1 MPQPEQQA
9 REKIDQL
16 LHAAGWLVCDAAAA
30 SIHAARGVAIREFPL
45 PGYGFAD
52 YLLYVDGKAAG
63 VIEAKKE
70 GVTLTGVET
79 QSDKYTKGL
88 PAGLPRWRNPLP
100 FSYQST
106 GIETRFTNGL
116 DPTPRSRPVF
126 AFHQPKLLAD
136 WLNYAPAAQPG
147 EGSAGD
153 LASTFLA
160 RLQAM
165 PPLKEEGLWPAQIT
179 AIRNLENSLK
189 ENRPRALIQ
198 MATGSGK
205 TFTSI
210 SFIYRLIK
218 FAGARRILF
227 LVDRGNLA
235 DQTLKEFQQYV
246 SPYNNFKFSEEY
258 IVQRLQGNQI
268 DTTARVCICTIQRL
282 YFMLKGRELADE
294 DEDMMA
300 TGFDGIYKKVPP
312 IEYNPAIPIETFDI
326 IVTDEAH
333 RSIYNLWA
341 QVLEYFDAYLIG
353 LTATPGKQ
361 TFGFFHQNLVMEYN
375 HEMAVADG
383 VNVNYDVYRIKTA
396 ITEAGSRV
404 EAGYYVEKQERDTRK
419 TRWEEL
425 DDDFAYDPNQLDRD
439 VVTPD
444 QIRTIV
450 RTFRDKLFSEIF
462 PGRTEVPKTLIFAK
476 DDNHAEN
483 IVEILREEFGK
494 GNEFAQKITYRTTG
508 ATPKELISAFR
519 NSYHPRIAVTVDMIA
534 TGTDIKPVEIVF
546 FMRAVKSR
554 GFFEQ
559 MKGRGVRVIN
569 PDDLRAVTPDATAKD
584 HFVIVDAVGVCEQDK
599 TDARPMEKKPSVSF
613 ERLLQAVAFGNT
625 EDDVITSIAGR
636 LARMEH
642 RISAEDDAKIRVASG
657 GLGLKDLA
665 HQLVAALSP
674 DPVEAASRRLPYLP
688 METADDYAG
697 YGFLD
702 PNAPIEMQRAN
713 LPHWRQDEASY
724 FVTFRLADS
733 LPRQRLIAWREARAD
748 WLTRNPR
755 PWSAAQETDYTERFS
770 ARIESWLDAGVGSCA
785 LANPQARE
793 LMETALWHFDGER
806 YRLGKYVVAAN
817 HVHVI
822 VTPLPGHELSE
833 ILHSWKS
840 YTAKQILQL
849 AAASGRLPEG
859 AISIWQKE
867 SYDRIVRTSEE
878 LFRIEQYIQ
887 RHSEYELSAAVK
899 RRDAASTAMQ
909 QARTL
914 AAKPLCDPT
923 LRQLILDIKAKNELT
938 IDHVSQDQVIEA
950 GFSQA
955 ALDRA
960 RGLVQ
965 SFEQFI
971 ADHKDEITAL
981 QILYAKPYKQRLT
994 FEAVKE
1000 LADAIEKPPY
1010 LWNESQLW
1018 QAYAALEAS
1027 KAKGASGKRILTDL
1041 VSLVR
1046 FAIHQDNELVPF
1058 PERVNANFKAWVEA
1072 ASRRLAETK
1081 RQDAASTGFT
1091 TEQMKWL
1098 EMIRDHIAANLG
1110 IEPDDFEYAPFAQE
1124 GGLGK
1129 VHQLFGDELNTL
1141 IEQLNE
1147 SLAA

>member
-1 MPQPEQQA
+1 M
-9 REKIDQL
+9 L
-16 LHAAGWLVCDAAAA
+16 LEAAGWHVCDASAAN
-30 SIHAARGVAIREFPL
+30 IHAARGVAIREFPL

-70 GVTLTGVET
+70 GITLTGVET
-79 QSDKYTKGL
+79 QSDKYIKGL
-88 PAGLPRWRNPLP
+88 PAGLPRWHNPLP
-100 FSYQST
+100 FAYQTT
-106 GIETRFTNGL
+106 GIETSFTNGL

-126 AFHQPKLLAD
+126 AFHQPKLLAE
-136 WLNYAPAAQPG
+136 WLGYAPVVQSG
-147 EGSAGD
+147 EGAAAESA
-153 LASTFLA
+153 ATFLA
-160 RLQAM
+160 KLQAM

-179 AIRNLENSLK
+179 AIHNLEKSLK

-268 DTTARVCICTIQRL
+268 DTTARVCICTLQRM
-282 YFMLKGRELADE
+282 YSMLKGKELPADLE
-294 DEDMMA
+294 EESVDTLGKLFKE
-300 TGFDGIYKKVPP
+300 PEP
-312 IEYNPAIPIETFDI
+312 IEYNPGIPIETFDI

-341 QVLEYFDAYLIG
+341 QVLEYFDAYLVG

-396 ITEAGSRV
+396 ITEGGSKV

-462 PGRTEVPKTLIFAK
+462 PGRTEVPKTLVFAK

-559 MKGRGVRVIN
+559 MKGRGVRVIA
-569 PDDLRAVTPDATAKD
+569 PDDLKAVTPDAKAKD
-584 HFVIVDAVGVCEQDK
+584 HFVIIDAVGVCEQDK

-613 ERLLQAVAFGNT
+613 ENLLKAVSFGNT
-625 EDDVITSIAGR
+625 EDDVITSIASR

-665 HQLVAALSP
+665 HQLVESLNP
-674 DPVEAASRRLPYLP
+674 EFVE
-688 METADDYAG
+688 G
-697 YGFLD
+697 
-702 PNAPIEMQRAN
+702 Q
-713 LPHWRQDEASY
+713 
-724 FVTFRLADS
+724 
-733 LPRQRLIAWREARAD
+733 
-748 WLTRNPR
+748 
-755 PWSAAQETDYTERFS
+755 AQQER
-770 ARIESWLDAGVGSCA
+770 I
-785 LANPQARE
+785 
-793 LMETALWHFDGER
+793 
-806 YRLGKYVVAAN
+806 K
-817 HVHVI
+817 
-822 VTPLPGHELSE
+822 
-833 ILHSWKS
+833 
-840 YTAKQILQL
+840 
-849 AAASGRLPEG
+849 
-859 AISIWQKE
+859 
-867 SYDRIVRTSEE
+867 
-878 LFRIEQYIQ
+878 
-887 RHSEYELSAAVK
+887 
-899 RRDAASTAMQ
+899 
-909 QARTL
+909 
-914 AAKPLCDPT
+914 AAKPLCDPA

-960 RGLVQ
+960 KGLVQ

-981 QILYAKPYKQRLT
+981 QILYARPYKQRLT

-1027 KAKGASGKRILTDL
+1027 KVKGASGRRILTDL

-1058 PERVNANFKAWVEA
+1058 PERVNANFKAW
-1072 ASRRLAETK
+1072 LAGQESAGK
-1081 RQDAASTGFT
+1081 KFT
-1091 TEQMKWL
+1091 EEQMWWL
-1098 EMIRDHIAANLG
+1098 EKIRDHIAAELQ
-1110 IEPDDFEYAPFAQE
+1110 IVPDDFELVPFNQK

-1129 VHQLFGDELNTL
+1129 VYQLFGDELDTL